1 MPEWERV
8 PLGDLLVSVP
18 ASRREAVDPDKKYRL
33 LGVRLNNEGAFLRET
48 KKGSESSAPSLYRVE
63 SGDFIYSRLF
73 AWRGAFGLIPPEL
86 DGCYVSNEFPLFRA
100 KDDRL
105 DLEWLDY
112 WFHLQDVIRTVEAD
126 CTGSTPLTRNRYKE
140 TFFLALEIPL
150 PPLPEQQ
157 RIVAR
162 VKGLVDK
169 VEEARRLREESAD
182 LQTLLGQQWRS
193 EQFAHFGTV
202 QLADIVGEAG
212 FQNGYSPT
220 RSETGSLLGL
230 SLSGIRDGKIDP
242 SHAKPIVADRDCTP
256 YLMQRGDVF
265 VVRGSGSKDLVG
277 QAAIY
282 HSDEAV
288 VFPDLMIRIR
298 LDQAEIDPNYFV
310 EYWNSR
316 LNRDWL
322 KENAKTTSGIWKVSQ
337 KQLRYAPIPLPKLDE
352 QAEVVER
359 LKRMRHVLDALYS
372 ETSITQYELQALPS
386 AILAQA
392 FAGAL

>member
-242 SHAKPIVADRDCTP
+242 SHATPIVADRDCTP

-277 QAAIY
+277 QDAIY
-282 HSDEAV
+282 HSDEAF